1 MREKYEAEIDVLLLT
16 LKIHE
21 KNRNDYE
28 IYADIEG
35 IVTEL
40 NTFQGDTPTIGS
52 MIIEIQDPTEKVV
65 LVDFMAEDARRVRP
79 DMKAEIQDPN
89 LDIHIDDLKVNKI
102 YPKAFVSLSELS
114 VEETGRRWKLAFR
127 NL

>member
-1 MREKYEAEIDVLLLT
+1 MKKLESSLGIAQNTYNELTKGISKNMREKYEAEIDVLLLT

-52 MIIEIQDPTEKVV
+52 MIIEIQDPTEKSSWS
-65 LVDFMAEDARRVRP
+65 
-79 DMKAEIQDPN
+79 
-89 LDIHIDDLKVNKI
+89 I
-102 YPKAFVSLSELS
+102 YGGRCKKSKTRYEGRNSGPKS
-114 VEETGRRWKLAFR
+114 
-127 NL
+127 